1 MESQSDTAQHTIDA
15 RLTELEIKLS
25 YQEDTLEQLNTVIV
39 RQQEQIDLL
48 LRELLLL
55 RQQVPEGGG
64 PAFRSLRDD
73 LPPHY

>member
-1 MESQSDTAQHTIDA
+1 MDTHNDNDA

-25 YQEDTLEQLNTVIV
+25 FTEDAVEQLNAVV
-39 RQQEQIDLL
+39 VKQQAQIDLL
-48 LRELLLL
+48 MRQLNEL
-55 RQQVPEGGG
+55 RQQQPEAGG

>member
-1 MESQSDTAQHTIDA
+1 MEPNADNNDA

-25 YQEDTLEQLNTVIV
+25 FTEDMVDQLNAVLV
-39 RQQEQIDLL
+39 RQQAQIDLL
-48 LRELLLL
+48 MRQLNEL
-55 RQQVPEGGG
+55 RQQQPEAGG